1 MWGLVETTCHLLVAI
16 KLIKNEIRG
25 VQLCVAWGT
34 GLCSPHL
41 SRLLGL
47 PHVVKQFDHLLIDD
61 EDYGHI
67 QAHAAKPGNC
77 PFIKPAGGRQQ
88 GEIRLD
94 VIFKKEKTKT
104 KLEKEDISY
113 WRLRSFLFQDLEGTV
128 HCVFVAVSL
137 QTLQTSKTMVFKKIT
152 RRQQENH

>member
-1 MWGLVETTCHLLVAI
+1 MRHW
-16 KLIKNEIRG
+16 
-25 VQLCVAWGT
+25 
-34 GLCSPHL
+34 SPHL

-61 EDYGHI
+61 EHYGHI

-77 PFIKPAGGRQQ
+77 PFIKPVGGRQQ
-88 GEIRLD
+88 GEMRLD
-94 VIFKKEKTKT
+94 VRLKKKKTTKT

>member
-1 MWGLVETTCHLLVAI
+1 MWRLAETTCHLLVAI

-25 VQLCVAWGT
+25 VQLCVAWGI

-88 GEIRLD
+88 GEMRLD
-94 VIFKKEKTKT
+94 VRFKKNK
-104 KLEKEDISY
+104 
-113 WRLRSFLFQDLEGTV
+113 Q
-128 HCVFVAVSL
+128 
-137 QTLQTSKTMVFKKIT
+137 KK
-152 RRQQENH
+152 RRQARKGGYQLLTLAVLLVSRSGRHSPLCFCSGEPPNPTNQ